1 MKRVKL
7 KETTLNHSKM
17 VRRIE
22 KKCQSMS
29 IDVNTGVI
37 IQMNMRE
44 KKELMDQIDRV
55 LNFRE
60 QNDVEKMEMKK

>member
-1 MKRVKL
+1 
-7 KETTLNHSKM
+7 M